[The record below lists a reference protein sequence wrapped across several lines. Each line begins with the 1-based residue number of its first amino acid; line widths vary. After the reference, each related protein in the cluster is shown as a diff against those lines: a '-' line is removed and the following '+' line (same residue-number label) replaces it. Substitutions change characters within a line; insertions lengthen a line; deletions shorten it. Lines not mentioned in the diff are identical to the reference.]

1 MVQEPDHLRWIGF
14 SRCLIG
20 PSSGRLFLFFSNE
33 IPFRPFGGR
42 ARRHVIAELRVNDE
56 IRAAELRVVDPLGK
70 QLGVMPRQ
78 NALYLADGLGWDLVE
93 VAPGADPPV
102 ARMMDYGKFKYE
114 QSVKEREA
122 RKKQSRS
129 TVKELTFKVKIGNH
143 DYEIKRDRA
152 LRFLTN
158 GDRVRVRVWL
168 RGREASRPQ
177 LGMAILER
185 LSSDLAE
192 VATVDQPAKLEGR
205 KYDHGPGADQAA
217 CAVVPGR

>member
-1 MVQEPDHLRWIGF
+1 M
-14 SRCLIG
+14 
-20 PSSGRLFLFFSNE
+20 
-33 IPFRPFGGR
+33 
-42 ARRHVIAELRVNDE
+42 
-56 IRAAELRVVDPLGK
+56 VDPSGK

-152 LRFLTN
+152 MRFLTN

-177 LGMAILER
+177 LGLAILER
-185 LSSDLAE
+185 LSADLAD
-192 VATVDQPAKLEGR
+192 VAIVDQAAKLEGR
-205 KYDHGPGADQAA
+205 NMTMALAPIKRPSRQFQNVDEGSA
-217 CAVVPGR
+217 

>member
-1 MVQEPDHLRWIGF
+1 
-14 SRCLIG
+14 
-20 PSSGRLFLFFSNE
+20 
-33 IPFRPFGGR
+33 
-42 ARRHVIAELRVNDE
+42 
-56 IRAAELRVVDPLGK
+56 
-70 QLGVMPRQ
+70 MPRQ
-78 NALYLADGLGWDLVE
+78 NALYLANGLGWDLVE
-93 VAPGADPPV
+93 VTPGADPPV

-152 LRFLTN
+152 LRFLSN

-177 LGMAILER
+177 LGMAILDR
-185 LSSDLAE
+185 LSADLAE
-192 VATVDQPAKLEGR
+192 VATVDQAAKLEGR
-205 KYDHGPGADQAA
+205 NMTMALAPIKRPQRSFQEVDDSSA
-217 CAVVPGR
+217 